1 MTLEEFKK
9 QLPSPVKVYDKG
21 RQENIVLVLAA
32 DGERY
37 ITKCNM
43 GTSKRRVYHFW
54 SFENTYNSLI

>member
-43 GTSKRRVYHFW
+43 GTSKRRVYH
-54 SFENTYNSLI
+54 Y